1 MQYTV
6 RSKGRAIGVT
16 DLGFICVDVHHRMG
30 WFHPNELGERLMP
43 HVSALHA
50 ALRASNGEYDE
61 SIFALDPQIL
71 EAEKPYEEALRRV
84 EALELTLHRE
94 DGTRI
99 ETESV
104 SISDT
109 ELLIALTERDE
120 EIFDEKKFDE
130 DDWRSWEELGDDD
143 DPFDLSSEARAMF
156 SSPTFDPI
164 EPWQPEGDAADDEN
178 VELPRFQI
186 YVHFVAPLDDA
197 PVIDD
202 GWRRRDRDW

>member
-6 RSKGRAIGVT
+6 RSKGRTIGVT
-16 DLGFICVDVHHRMG
+16 DLGFICVDVHQRMG

-50 ALRASNGEYDE
+50 ALWASNGKYDA
-61 SIFALDPQIL
+61 SIFTLDPQIL
-71 EAEKPYEEALRRV
+71 ESEKPYEEGLRRV

-109 ELLIALTERDE
+109 ELLIALAERDE
-120 EIFDEKKFDE
+120 EIFDEKTFDE
-130 DDWRSWEELGDDD
+130 DDWRSWEEFGDDD

-156 SSPTFDPI
+156 SSPRFDPI
-164 EPWQPEGDAADDEN
+164 EPWQPENDAANDEN

-186 YVHFVAPLDDA
+186 YVHVVAPLDDA
-197 PVIDD
+197 PAIDD
-202 GWRRRDRDW
+202 GRGRRDRDW